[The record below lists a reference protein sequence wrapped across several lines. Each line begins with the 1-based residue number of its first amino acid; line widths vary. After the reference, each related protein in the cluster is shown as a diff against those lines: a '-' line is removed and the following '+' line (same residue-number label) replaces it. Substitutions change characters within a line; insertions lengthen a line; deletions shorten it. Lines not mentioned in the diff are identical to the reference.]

1 MMPEHLTPK
10 KPKKPFKPNTLEIS
24 SGLFLLMAVT
34 MFPTAAMIKVYEQRD
49 IQKVSRAYELGCLM
63 AQARAANPG
72 VVNCKEMSEM
82 FKEVYS
88 IEVRG
93 VRK

>member
-1 MMPEHLTPK
+1 MKPQ

-24 SGLFLLMAVT
+24 AGLFLLMTVT
-34 MFPTAAMIKVYEQRD
+34 MLPTALMIKAYEQRD
-49 IQKVSRAYELGCLM
+49 IRKVSRAYELGCLM
-63 AQARAANPG
+63 AQSRAQGPG
-72 VVNCKEMSEM
+72 QVDCYEMSEM
-82 FKEVYS
+82 FRDVYS